1 MPKAK
6 SSLQLKRERI
16 KRNLEQN
23 EERARNF
30 REKLAK
36 QILSTEYIENA
47 PQIEQSIHP
56 DGTHSRTDS
65 RNPQHN

>member
-23 EERARNF
+23 DQRAKAF
-30 REKLAK
+30 REKLAE
-36 QILSTEYIENA
+36 QNLSTEYIENA
-47 PQIEQSIHP
+47 TQTKDSAHP
-56 DGTHSRTDS
+56 DGTHS
-65 RNPQHN
+65 

>member
-47 PQIEQSIHP
+47 PQIENPNGS
-56 DGTHSRTDS
+56 DTGSGTDS
-65 RNPQHN
+65 RNSQHD

>member
-23 EERARNF
+23 DQRAKLF
-30 REKLAK
+30 REKLAE
-36 QILSTEYIENA
+36 QNLSTEYIKENA
-47 PQIEQSIHP
+47 AQTKDSAHP
-56 DGTHSRTDS
+56 DGTHS
-65 RNPQHN
+65 

>member
-23 EERARNF
+23 DQRAKAF
-30 REKLAK
+30 REKLAE
-36 QILSTEYIENA
+36 QNLSTEYIENA
-47 PQIEQSIHP
+47 TQTKDSTHP
-56 DGTHSRTDS
+56 DGTHS
-65 RNPQHN
+65 

>member
-23 EERARNF
+23 DQRAKAF
-30 REKLAK
+30 REKLAE
-36 QILSTEYIENA
+36 QNLSTEYIKENA
-47 PQIEQSIHP
+47 PQIQNP
-56 DGTHSRTDS
+56 DGTHS
-65 RNPQHN
+65 

>member
-1 MPKAK
+1 MPNRPK

-36 QILSTEYIENA
+36 QILSTEYIEND
-47 PQIEQSIHP
+47 PQIQNSNHP
-56 DGTHSRTDS
+56 DGTHS
-65 RNPQHN
+65 

>member
-30 REKLAK
+30 REKLR
-36 QILSTEYIENA
+36 QLSNQNLSTEYIQNA
-47 PQIEQSIHP
+47 PQIENSIDP
-56 DGTHSRTDS
+56 DGTHS
-65 RNPQHN
+65 

>member
-30 REKLAK
+30 REKLISQNNIQK
-36 QILSTEYIENA
+36 ENA
-47 PQIEQSIHP
+47 PQIENPNGS
-56 DGTHSRTDS
+56 DTGSGTDS
-65 RNPQHN
+65 RNSQHD

>member
-1 MPKAK
+1 MPNKPK

-47 PQIEQSIHP
+47 PQTQNSSHP
-56 DGTHSRTDS
+56 DGTDS
-65 RNPQHN
+65 

>member
-30 REKLAK
+30 REKLISQNNIQK
-36 QILSTEYIENA
+36 ENA
-47 PQIEQSIHP
+47 TKTQNSIDP
-56 DGTHSRTDS
+56 DGTHS
-65 RNPQHN
+65 